1 MKCARIVLIV
11 ISLFVMAGCATQ
23 LEMNPPQTL
32 NLQNMKQHPYSIG
45 LFIPKELKE
54 YTFSSITSPLDV
66 LTYPL
71 GQQTALTFQKNLPL
85 VFKEVVEV
93 DSLNPAQKV
102 KLILQPSIVKFDAK
116 IPYPAYNPY
125 VATIVYKVDIFDR
138 KGEKVYTQTA
148 TGEAQTS
155 KGLLS
160 GFVARSLLAEA
171 AQMAMDKAMQQIVE
185 GLAAAEDLK
194 AAK

>member
-11 ISLFVMAGCATQ
+11 ISLFVMAGCATK
-23 LEMNPPQTL
+23 LGMNPPQTL

-54 YTFSSITSPLDV
+54 YTVSNISLI
-66 LTYPL
+66 YPL

-85 VFKEVVEV
+85 IFKEVVEV
-93 DSLNPAQKV
+93 DSLNPAQEV
-102 KLILQPSIVKFDAK
+102 KLILQPSIVKFYAN

-125 VATIVYKVDIFDR
+125 VATIVYKIDIFDR

-160 GFVARSLLAEA
+160 GFVARRLCAEA

-185 GLAAAEDLK
+185 GLAAAEELK
-194 AAK
+194 AVKGYIP